1 MIAEQLTR
9 SQLQRQV
16 QARLWEL
23 RQTGRDG
30 RELKNF
36 LIRLRTVKGQT
47 VGDMC
52 HYWSQSQA
60 ERRPV
65 YQLLWLAIALL
76 SSALLFPMAGLKAS
90 MTALALSG
98 LCAMVHSQLL
108 FLEENRF
115 AHELLLRAD
124 SAFVSLRLTR

>member
-23 RQTGRDG
+23 RQTGQDG

-36 LIRLRTVKGQT
+36 LARLRNLRGQT

-52 HYWSQSQA
+52 HHWSQSQA
-60 ERRPV
+60 ERRPI
-65 YQLLWLAIALL
+65 YQLLWLAIAVL
-76 SSALLFPMAGLKAS
+76 SSALLFPVAGFKAS
-90 MTALALSG
+90 VFALAVSG
-98 LCAMVHSQLL
+98 LCALLHSQLL
-108 FLEENRF
+108 WWEENRF